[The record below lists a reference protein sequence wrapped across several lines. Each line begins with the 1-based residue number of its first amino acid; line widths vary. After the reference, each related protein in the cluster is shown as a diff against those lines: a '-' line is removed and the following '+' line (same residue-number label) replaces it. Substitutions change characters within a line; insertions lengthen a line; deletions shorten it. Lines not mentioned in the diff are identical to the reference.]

1 MSVCLGKRVCACIIQ
16 EYAYAHGNFVISTF
30 VRTDPGCE
38 REQFWRKK
46 QLSKKM
52 YVGNLSF
59 EATEEQVRELFA
71 PYGSIESLNMI
82 TDRQTGQFRGFCF
95 VEMET
100 SAANAAISAL
110 DNHQLDGR
118 TLKVNEAKPREERGG
133 GFRGGNNNR
142 GGGNRGGNGNRG
154 GYSRR

>member
-1 MSVCLGKRVCACIIQ
+1 LCPPIWKSFG
-16 EYAYAHGNFVISTF
+16 EN
-30 VRTDPGCE
+30 
-38 REQFWRKK
+38 

-59 EATEEQVRELFA
+59 QATEEQVRDLFT
-71 PYGSIESLNMI
+71 PYGTVDSVTMI
-82 TDRQTGQFRGFCF
+82 TDRMSGQFRGFCF

-110 DNHQLDGR
+110 DSHELDGR

-133 GFRGGNNNR
+133 GQRNGGGSRGGNNNR
-142 GGGNRGGNGNRG
+142 GG
-154 GYSRR
+154 YDRR

>member
-1 MSVCLGKRVCACIIQ
+1 MLSLLNSPTLVKSRLVVPPNLESSG
-16 EYAYAHGNFVISTF
+16 ENN
-30 VRTDPGCE
+30 
-38 REQFWRKK
+38 
-46 QLSKKM
+46 LSKKM